1 MKECIGVSV
10 IALWGGSFSAPSGRI
25 SLIRELKM
33 CEGYKPDEEDRVN
46 AVLDILKGVTTAE
59 EIRKKFNIVTIN
71 SVYTWIGKYVT
82 QEKALSLEEQSD
94 EDMAKKSKDDQIRDL
109 QAQLSQAR
117 KEAELEKLRAKAYDT
132 MINVAEETF
141 NIPIRKKSGT
151 KR

>member
-1 MKECIGVSV
+1 MRERYKRDLVLKIDPETKEQYWSNEIVTV
-10 IALWGGSFSAPSGRI
+10 
-25 SLIRELKM
+25 
-33 CEGYKPDEEDRVN
+33 YKPDEEDRVN

-94 EDMAKKSKDDQIRDL
+94 EDMAKKSKDDQIREL

-117 KEAELEKLRAKAYDT
+117 KEAELERLLAKAYDT

>member
-1 MKECIGVSV
+1 MLISNK
-10 IALWGGSFSAPSGRI
+10 LHSFRNFC
-25 SLIRELKM
+25 L
-33 CEGYKPDEEDRVN
+33 
-46 AVLDILKGVTTAE
+46 
-59 EIRKKFNIVTIN
+59 
-71 SVYTWIGKYVT
+71 
-82 QEKALSLEEQSD
+82 QSD
-94 EDMAKKSKDDQIRDL
+94 EDMAKKSKDDQIREL

>member
-1 MKECIGVSV
+1 MREIYKRDLVLKIDPETKEQYWSN
-10 IALWGGSFSAPSGRI
+10 
-25 SLIRELKM
+25 ELVTV
-33 CEGYKPDEEDRVN
+33 YKPDEEDRVN

>member
-1 MKECIGVSV
+1 MKIDPETKDQYWSN
-10 IALWGGSFSAPSGRI
+10 
-25 SLIRELKM
+25 ELVTV
-33 CEGYKPDEEDRVN
+33 YKPDEEDRVN

>member
-1 MKECIGVSV
+1 MRERHKRDLVLKIDPETKEQYWSNEIVTV
-10 IALWGGSFSAPSGRI
+10 
-25 SLIRELKM
+25 
-33 CEGYKPDEEDRVN
+33 YKLDEEDRVN

-94 EDMAKKSKDDQIRDL
+94 EDMAKKSKDDQIREL

-117 KEAELEKLRAKAYDT
+117 KEAELEK
-132 MINVAEETF
+132 
-141 NIPIRKKSGT
+141 
-151 KR
+151 

>member
-1 MKECIGVSV
+1 MRARHKRDIV
-10 IALWGGSFSAPSGRI
+10 
-25 SLIRELKM
+25 LKTDPVTN
-33 CEGYKPDEEDRVN
+33 EKYWSNEIVTVYKPDEADRVD

-59 EIRKKFNIVTIN
+59 EVRKKFDIATVN
-71 SVYTWIGKYVT
+71 SIYTWIGKYVT
-82 QEKALSLEEQSD
+82 QEKSLSLDEPTD
-94 EDMAKKSKDDQIRDL
+94 EDMARKSKDDQIREL
-109 QAQLSQAR
+109 QAQLKQAR

>member
-1 MKECIGVSV
+1 M
-10 IALWGGSFSAPSGRI
+10 
-25 SLIRELKM
+25 RERYKRDLVLKIDP
-33 CEGYKPDEEDRVN
+33 ETKDQYWSNELVTVYKPDEEDRVN

>member
-1 MKECIGVSV
+1 MRERYKRDLVLKIDPETKEQYWSN
-10 IALWGGSFSAPSGRI
+10 
-25 SLIRELKM
+25 ELVTV
-33 CEGYKPDEEDRVN
+33 YKPDEEDRVN

-141 NIPIRKKSGT
+141 NIPIRKKSGP

>member
-1 MKECIGVSV
+1 MRERYKRDLVLKIDPETKEQYWSN
-10 IALWGGSFSAPSGRI
+10 
-25 SLIRELKM
+25 ELVTV
-33 CEGYKPDEEDRVN
+33 YKPDEEDRVN

-94 EDMAKKSKDDQIRDL
+94 EDMAKRSKDDQIRDL